1 MDYRPIYFN
10 RWGRF
15 NLPNLEK
22 INLFKNSN
30 GYVSNLDILNVL
42 IKLKADQADI
52 LYIHSALNF
61 GLPNP
66 ELSRKNILEIIYEV
80 FLSLNVRNLIFPT
93 YTFSFCNNQFYS
105 KNETQS
111 KMGLLNEFVRALNES
126 VRSVDPLMSN
136 VLSGKD
142 LNLVLDIGK
151 SSVGNKS
158 TFDNI
163 HKSNLETK
171 FLFFGPKIGDC
182 FTYMHYIE
190 FDQNV
195 PYRYIKEFTGE
206 IINDG
211 TRFVDTYELFVRY
224 DNVFPNDGSYIYE
237 NFLCENNFALSEQL
251 GNSFIKIID
260 KNIAYQQYLNFLSIS
275 PNFFIKDIFDPQDLS
290 KNTTNFY
297 VKDMVAL

>member
-1 MDYRPIYFN
+1 MDYRSIYFN

-15 NLPNLEK
+15 NLPKLEK

-30 GYVSNLDILNVL
+30 GYVSNLDILNTL

-61 GLPNP
+61 GIPNP

-93 YTFSFCNNQFYS
+93 YTFSFCNNQSYS
-105 KNETQS
+105 KNVTQS
-111 KMGLLNEFVRALNES
+111 KMGLLNEFARALNES

-136 VLSGKD
+136 VLIGKD

-151 SSVGNKS
+151 SSIGNKS

-206 IINDG
+206 IINDMN
-211 TRFVDTYELFVRY
+211 RCIDTYELFVRY
-224 DNVFPNDGSYIYE
+224 DNVFPNEGSYIYE
-237 NFLCENNFALSEQL
+237 NFLCENNFALSEEL

-260 KNIAYQQYLNFLSIS
+260 KNIAYEQYLNFLRIS
-275 PNFFIKDIFDPQDLS
+275 PNFFIKDIFDPLDLS
-290 KNTTNFY
+290 RNTKNFY